1 MSQVRS
7 KQYECWAGARTP
19 SARYHLLV
27 YSVQRVVTHTTCLV
41 LLQDIFCRRPF
52 NLALRRSRMARFV
65 EVNMGISPR
74 NVRSEGVAPC
84 K

>member
-1 MSQVRS
+1 MSQVSQTIRVLGRS
-7 KQYECWAGARTP
+7 ANTECG
-19 SARYHLLV
+19 RYHLLV
-27 YSVQRVVTHTTCLV
+27 YSVQRAVTHTTFLV

-52 NLALRRSRMARFV
+52 NLALLRSRMARFV